1 MKLEKIKLETGYG
14 YKWGEKL
21 VLKEH
26 HPHNHTYYMI
36 WGEDGQLE
44 RIALAGLYEV
54 RLYLTGQDRTVG
66 STP

>member
-1 MKLEKIKLETGYG
+1 MKLEKIKDGE

-21 VLKEH
+21 ILKEN

-36 WGEDGQLE
+36 WGDGELE
-44 RIALAGLYEV
+44 RIALAGLDEV
-54 RLYLTGQDRTVG
+54 RSYLTGTDRTVG

>member
-1 MKLEKIKLETGYG
+1 MKLEKIKDGE

-21 VLKEH
+21 ILKEN

-36 WGEDGQLE
+36 WGEDGELE
-44 RIALAGLYEV
+44 RIALAGLDEV
-54 RLYLTGQDRTVG
+54 RSYLTGTDRTVG